1 MKTNHLVQTIVTS
14 SDFVECNGAKLY
26 REPMETNGGSKF
38 SISFAQFGKPR
49 VIFYKIAGRNFIK
62 ITRSDGSGELTFWCF

>member
-1 MKTNHLVQTIVTS
+1 MKTNHLVHTIVTS

-38 SISFAQFGKPR
+38 LILFFKAKFSIFDFKKSLEVTVG
-49 VIFYKIAGRNFIK
+49 
-62 ITRSDGSGELTFWCF
+62 